1 MKPFEVQQK
10 LTYWQRVF
18 LQSKV
23 NGAPYIGESLPGH
36 VWCWPKNTYL
46 QRRLQ
51 SQQPLWED
59 VAPVMQKV
67 LLQAAKTTPLEH

>member
-1 MKPFEVQQK
+1 MKPIEVQHK
-10 LTYWQRVF
+10 LTYWQWVF

-23 NGAPYIGESLPGH
+23 NGASYNGEALPGQ

-51 SQQPLWED
+51 GQQHVSEN
-59 VAPVMQKV
+59 VSHIIQKV
-67 LLQAAKTTPLEH
+67 L

>member
-1 MKPFEVQQK
+1 MKPIEVQHK
-10 LTYWQRVF
+10 LTYWQGVF

-23 NGAPYIGESLPGH
+23 NGASYAGESLPGQ

-51 SQQPLWED
+51 NQQALREGIP
-59 VAPVMQKV
+59 PVTQKV
-67 LLQAAKTTPLEH
+67 LIQAGKHSRH